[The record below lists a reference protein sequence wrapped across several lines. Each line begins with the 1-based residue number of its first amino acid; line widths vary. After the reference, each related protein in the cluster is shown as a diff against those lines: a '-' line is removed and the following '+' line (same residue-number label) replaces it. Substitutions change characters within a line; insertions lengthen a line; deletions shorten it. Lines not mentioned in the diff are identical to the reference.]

1 MVNNVCWALTVVET
15 KTYQNPSKIGTF
27 KQILVK
33 NFCCILFSYQQF
45 VTYFIFNS
53 TTKKGHICWHKYRIQ
68 KNDILLLDIV
78 FNQANVPNV
87 EAEFIRQNKET
98 CVVQ

>member
-1 MVNNVCWALTVVET
+1 MSVGLSVVET

-33 NFCCILFSYQQF
+33 NCCCILFSYQQF

-53 TTKKGHICWHKYRIQ
+53 TTKKGHICWHKYRMQ
-68 KNDILLLDIV
+68 KNDIQLVHHLDI
-78 FNQANVPNV
+78 
-87 EAEFIRQNKET
+87 
-98 CVVQ
+98 